1 MRGRQLLR
9 FTANLALGTILA
21 IGALA
26 VPAAN
31 GQISFQRLIGT
42 GDPLPGAPPGTTINY
57 PFEAQAAGEW
67 VAFGAFSQI
76 GTGVYAWDGTA
87 FHLVVDEL
95 TPVPGGQPAI
105 RPIPDVGM
113 DVDASGRVVTY
124 AETSTSHGVWRWRVG
139 EPIELVIKTGDPSPT
154 APGETV
160 LAADLPR
167 VEGATAY
174 VSIERTGDTYVQQV
188 VAFPVDGPAY
198 LATPPD
204 FQHFASFDARD
215 QLLYRAFD
223 TNLLG
228 GLWRADPG
236 GPPELLLAP
245 GDPLWGGL
253 PGETWIGAVGD
264 LLRFGMGSA
273 VLSGGGTLGTRGLFA
288 VTESGVAEALVRQ
301 GDPEPRTG
309 LPILQLPGAD
319 ASVSEHRLAFIA
331 ILADGSRHLSVREPD
346 GSFLP
351 IISTGDVLEGQV
363 VNNIWISTKAFA
375 NDNRLVAEIH
385 RQGDGAVWIIDLPP
399 VLGPPPAAIPTSSA
413 FALVAFALVLVLGG
427 VSALGRNPS
436 P

>member
-1 MRGRQLLR
+1 MKCSGG
-9 FTANLALGTILA
+9 LALGTIFA

-42 GDPLPGAPPGTTINY
+42 GDALPGAPPGTTINY

-76 GTGVYAWDGTA
+76 GTGVYAWDGTS

-124 AETSTSHGVWRWRVG
+124 AETSTSHGVWRWRIG
-139 EPIELVIKTGDPSPT
+139 EPIELVIQTGSPSPT

-167 VEGATAY
+167 VWGET
-174 VSIERTGDTYVQQV
+174 TYVV
-188 VAFPVDGPAY
+188 VERSGASRLEIIG
-198 LATPPD
+198 
-204 FQHFASFDARD
+204 FASGGLPFAAIPSHLEFTYSAFDVAAA
-215 QLLYRAFD
+215 QLLYRARD
-223 TNLLG
+223 TDSLD
-228 GLWRADPG
+228 GLWRAEPG
-236 GPPELLLAP
+236 DLPELLLTSGAP
-245 GDPLWGGL
+245 LSDGF
-253 PGETWIGAVGD
+253 PGETWLGPGTSLLRVGLGGAVFNGA
-264 LLRFGMGSA
+264 GSLGSQGFFASTQPGA
-273 VLSGGGTLGTRGLFA
+273 VQ
-288 VTESGVAEALVRQ
+288 ALVRH

-309 LPILQLPGAD
+309 LPILQLPSNT
-319 ASVSEHRLAFIA
+319 ASASEHRFAFIA

-385 RQGDGAVWIIDLPP
+385 RQGDGAIWIIDLPP
-399 VLGPPPAAIPTSSA
+399 VLGPAPTAIPTSSP
-413 FALVAFALVLVLGG
+413 FALAAFSLILVLGG
-427 VSALGRNPS
+427 MSVLGRNPS